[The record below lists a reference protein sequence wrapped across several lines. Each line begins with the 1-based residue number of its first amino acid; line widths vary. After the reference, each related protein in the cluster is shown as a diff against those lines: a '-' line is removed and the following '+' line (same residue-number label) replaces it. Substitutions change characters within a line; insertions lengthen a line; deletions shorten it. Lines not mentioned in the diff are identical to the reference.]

1 MRPSGWLAL
10 FLVLVLGA
18 LGLAGDHRFPAPKP
32 LPGPPLDAPTV
43 IVAMGDSTISG
54 EGAGDYERGTDGEK
68 GNWCHRSPNASIF
81 HVALPGVDE
90 AINLACSGAPS
101 AQVGLGDVEQYTEV
115 SQSERLARIAAR
127 NRVVAVVVGS
137 GANDDPAF
145 SHVMNSCVEAWLGK
159 ERPCGKTVGPGWERR
174 VDRMVPK
181 LTKALRDIKTV
192 LHNVGYTESDY
203 QLVVQSY
210 AAPVGPDVARGL
222 QDLSGCPFLSQDLRW
237 VREDAV
243 PVLTAG
249 VRTAADDVGARFL
262 DLSQAGDGHEACS
275 SERDPGREWFRRL
288 AVQWTD
294 LQHDDR
300 ATHAL
305 QESFHPNASGHAQF
319 GRCLA
324 EFLTTPDRAAVC
336 VPTRDGNLHAAT
348 AVD

>member
-1 MRPSGWLAL
+1 M
-10 FLVLVLGA
+10 
-18 LGLAGDHRFPAPKP
+18 
-32 LPGPPLDAPTV
+32 
-43 IVAMGDSTISG
+43 
-54 EGAGDYERGTDGEK
+54 
-68 GNWCHRSPNASIF
+68 
-81 HVALPGVDE
+81 
-90 AINLACSGAPS
+90 
-101 AQVGLGDVEQYTEV
+101 
-115 SQSERLARIAAR
+115 
-127 NRVVAVVVGS
+127 VAVVVGS

-174 VDRMVPK
+174 MDRMVPK